1 MLVGKQRGGQLGDRL
16 MRSTLTHPNQH
27 GFVANRHHVAAFERG
42 STVVYGWIPPPDVNI
57 GFAKVWVELIDR
69 RGQNGLFV
77 TGRPIQWVQG
87 HAAVDPAGGITGI

>member
-1 MLVGKQRGGQLGDRL
+1 MHRWV
-16 MRSTLTHPNQH
+16 
-27 GFVANRHHVAAFERG
+27 
-42 STVVYGWIPPPDVNI
+42 PPPDVNI